1 MTKPNI
7 RPARPFFSSGPC
19 AKPPGWSH
27 EALRDAFIA
36 RSHRAAGGKARLQD
50 VIERTRQIL
59 GIPADY
65 LIGIVAGSDTGA
77 IEMAMWSLL
86 GPRPVDV
93 LSWENFGSMWVIDV
107 VDQLKIK
114 GARVLDAPYGSL
126 PDLSKVDPDHD
137 AVFTWNGTTSGV
149 CVPNGNWIAAGRK
162 GLTLCD
168 ATSAVFSMEMPWDKL
183 DVTTWSWQKAM
194 GGEAGHGMLVL
205 SPRAVE
211 RLESYTPPWPMP
223 KLFRMTKKG
232 KVDLGIFRG
241 ETINTPSMLCVEDA
255 LVSLRWIESIGG
267 VKETIRRSRANLAAV
282 SAWVA
287 ATPWADFLAKDPA
300 SRSCTSIVVP
310 LSGAM
315 KGDALAA
322 APKQVAA
329 MLAEEKV
336 AYDINNHRAAPPGLR
351 IWGGSTIETDEI
363 EALLPW
369 IEWAYGEYSRSLA
382 A

>member
-19 AKPPGWSH
+19 AKPPGWSP
-27 EALRDAFIA
+27 EALRDAFVA

-107 VDQLKIK
+107 VDQLKVK

-149 CVPNGNWIAAGRK
+149 CVPNGDWIAAGRK

-168 ATSAVFSMEMPWDKL
+168 ATSAVFSMAMPWDKL

-232 KVDLGIFRG
+232 KVDQGIFRG

-255 LVSLRWIESIGG
+255 LYSLRWIESIGG

-282 SAWVA
+282 SAWVE
-287 ATPWADFLAKDPA
+287 ATPWADFLAKNPA
-300 SRSCTSIVVP
+300 SRSCTSIVVT
-310 LSGAM
+310 LSGAL

-363 EALLPW
+363 KALLPW
-369 IEWAYGEYSRSLA
+369 IDWAYGEYSRSLA

>member
-19 AKPPGWSH
+19 AKPPGWSP

-114 GARVLDAPYGSL
+114 GARVIEAPYGSL

-300 SRSCTSIVVP
+300 SRSCTSIVVT

>member
-19 AKPPGWSH
+19 AKPPGWSP

-300 SRSCTSIVVP
+300 SRSCTSIVVT

>member
-19 AKPPGWSH
+19 AKPPGWSP

-114 GARVLDAPYGSL
+114 GARVLEAPYGSL

-300 SRSCTSIVVP
+300 SRSCTSIVVT